1 MCLVPQGTPSQ
12 RMYPYWSVVEC
23 SSNLVVC
30 LQSPWL
36 TCCCCSERE
45 LLFVPK
51 KGRPITQCHHC
62 RSERKKKSA
71 HHKCEC
77 GEKPH
82 PKEKCKEKCIHLREA
97 EAAAAAAAGTSTTPP
112 INSTVADSIE
122 AYAPASELYQLPEDS
137 SADEHHCCCPHGGK
151 CTCSTARKESS
162 EEGHTLQ
169 RKSSHIR
176 PKPRLTSHQSEG
188 HLTVFAN
195 GHHKPVHRNNNAAH
209 ESGVPYKIPRSHTT
223 NGVTNK
229 SIARR
234 SVDSLASVK
243 SVSPITW
250 RQPTPTPT
258 MANTVPEEPLN
269 AQSERSSPH
278 SDYSANYQSV
288 FDVNRMSI
296 DATAYGMPELSSS
309 VPNTTYQDFGYPSA
323 QSALSVTTTSTEPA
337 ISGYSLPASGL
348 ESGQDYWSNID
359 WAKFDSNTF
368 EAQPALTN
376 ASSGTISE
384 IDDLPRVDDL
394 NGFDASYSVDNQAQM
409 SNFGTDYFDS
419 SNNNNQYGGNFNF
432 NTNSN
437 RWSMPSM
444 SSQGNNASF
453 LSMVNDPPTKDV
465 PSQTFGM
472 GQPVLQSQ
480 PAMSS
485 GSTSAQSQS
494 PAPMASDNMYQNS
507 FPDWDSLIPDYNA
520 ASVATSNDGM
530 NDSLGFA
537 VSESTQTPVMSGQ
550 TVPLQNDGSGN
561 YDGFDNSY
569 RAMQWDDGVAVPAAP
584 AEQDYINTFNLDPN
598 WNVASF
604 NNPWS

>member
-1 MCLVPQGTPSQ
+1 MVVKEDGTKWACASCLKGHRVSGCTH
-12 RMYPYWSVVEC
+12 
-23 SSNLVVC
+23 
-30 LQSPWL
+30 
-36 TCCCCSERE
+36 TERE

-97 EAAAAAAAGTSTTPP
+97 DAAAAAAAAGTSTTPP
-112 INSTVADSIE
+112 INTTISDSIE
-122 AYAPASELYQLPEDS
+122 PHAPASELYQLPEDS

-151 CTCSTARKESS
+151 CTCATARKESP

-223 NGVTNK
+223 HGVTNK
-229 SIARR
+229 PIARR

-250 RQPTPTPT
+250 RQPTPTAT
-258 MANTVPEEPLN
+258 MSNTVPEEPSKT
-269 AQSERSSPH
+269 QSDDNSPH
-278 SDYSANYQSV
+278 SDYSATYQPV
-288 FDVNRMSI
+288 FDVHKMSI
-296 DATAYGMPELSSS
+296 DATAYGMSELSSS
-309 VPNTTYQDFGYPSA
+309 VPNTTYQDFGYPST
-323 QSALSVTTTSTEPA
+323 QSGLSITTASTEPA
-337 ISGYSLPASGL
+337 MSVYSLPTSSL
-348 ESGQDYWSNID
+348 EPGQDYWSNID
-359 WAKFDSNTF
+359 WAKFDGSTF
-368 EAQPALTN
+368 ETQPALTN

-394 NGFDASYSVDNQAQM
+394 NGFDASYSVDSQAQM
-409 SNFGTDYFDS
+409 SQIDFGTDYFDNTNNNN
-419 SNNNNQYGGNFNF
+419 NNNNQYNENFNF
-432 NTNSN
+432 SSNSN

-444 SSQGNNASF
+444 SSQGNNAGF
-453 LSMVNDPPTKDV
+453 LSLVNDPPAKDV
-465 PSQTFGM
+465 PSQTFGI

-494 PAPMASDNMYQNS
+494 PVPMATDGMYQSS

-520 ASVATSNDGM
+520 ASVASSNDGM
-530 NDSLGFA
+530 NESLGFA
-537 VSESTQTPVMSGQ
+537 VSESNQTPVMSGH
-550 TVPLQNDGSGN
+550 TAPLQNDGNGN
-561 YDGFDNSY
+561 FDGFDNSY

-584 AEQDYINTFNLDPN
+584 AEQDYINTFNLDSN